1 MKDMTVQTAEQEWK
15 VPDQTDPLL
24 SGLMPLTGASFPP
37 GRCVDYIGTLKDG
50 AEKEIARAEYHYFR
64 GEPETAL
71 QLSAKYLASPDMM
84 IRLSASLLYVYSC
97 ISLGQTGQAGQ
108 VLSQLKNIILE
119 FGVGGGGS
127 FAAKAASFISGT
139 AAVLLHLPFPDNALP
154 ICEMMDELPQGLR
167 AFALYVFAHQMYLQG
182 NFDKSVG
189 IVEAALAMG
198 GECYPIPAVYLH
210 LAAVMSYVANK
221 RKEQAEQHLLAA
233 WRIAL
238 PDGLIEGFGEHHGLM
253 GGML

>member
-119 FGVGGGGS
+119 FGVGG
-127 FAAKAASFISGT
+127 
-139 AAVLLHLPFPDNALP
+139 
-154 ICEMMDELPQGLR
+154 
-167 AFALYVFAHQMYLQG
+167 
-182 NFDKSVG
+182 
-189 IVEAALAMG
+189 VEASRPKQPLL
-198 GECYPIPAVYLH
+198 YPAPRQYCFIC
-210 LAAVMSYVANK
+210 
-221 RKEQAEQHLLAA
+221 RF
-233 WRIAL
+233 
-238 PDGLIEGFGEHHGLM
+238 LITPCRSVR
-253 GGML
+253 